1 MPWFTVSCLD
11 FISSIWPILKA
22 KTGYGGFM
30 KRLLCATSILLILF
44 SSASQ
49 AQEEKRSR
57 AIPPSASDSVSRIPV
72 LVSPRGEA
80 PRLAEEEIL
89 GDDVTDEEVEA
100 ATKPPVKAASS
111 ALGAVTANS
120 VGVKPGEILIV
131 TSKHRLYLGLTDGKM
146 KSYPVAVGH
155 RGAQWSGSAIIGMK
169 VKNPTWRPTA
179 NQRKKK
185 KLPAVVKPGPANP
198 LGIRALYL
206 FQNGRDTLYR
216 IHGTNQPSSIG
227 KSVSSGC
234 IRMRNADVSDLY
246 ERVGNGTRVT
256 VR

>member
-1 MPWFTVSCLD
+1 MKHISFAVSL
-11 FISSIWPILKA
+11 ILI
-22 KTGYGGFM
+22 
-30 KRLLCATSILLILF
+30 LLPATSW
-44 SSASQ
+44 

-57 AIPPSASDSVSRIPV
+57 AIPPSASDPVSRIPV

-80 PRLAEEEIL
+80 PRLTEEEIM
-89 GDDVTDEEVEA
+89 GDDVTDEEAEA
-100 ATKPPVKAASS
+100 SMKPPIKAAST
-111 ALGAVTANS
+111 ALGAVTMNS
-120 VGVKPGEILIV
+120 VGVKPGEILIL
-131 TSKHRLYLGLTDGKM
+131 TSKHRLYLGLADGKM

-185 KLPAVVKPGPANP
+185 KLPAVVKPGPSNP

-206 FQNGRDTLYR
+206 FQNGQDTLYR